1 MRILPTRHVLR
12 SSFARGVLAIGGGA
26 ALAQLAAVLFSPV
39 LTRLYSPADMGMWG
53 LFVSYI
59 GFASVIGS
67 LRYEV
72 AVVAARNDKDALEL
86 ANSSLFLAIFTSFL
100 GMLAFEAMRQKGFF
114 GLDALPMMAS
124 FLVFFSLLFSGFG
137 QVLRYLAL
145 RRENFSLVGRFTV
158 LQGWVKVLLQ
168 LMLAPLGA
176 LGLFLGET
184 LGRLAALRSLWKL
197 IPQITVS
204 LNVTTLLQ
212 YKAYPVFQL
221 PSSLLNTLAL
231 VAPVPVF
238 IALYGPAV
246 GGALAL
252 AQRVVGLPLGLI
264 GNAVADVF
272 YGKASSLARTNP
284 GLLVGFFLG
293 VFLRLLAIGVLMGV
307 AMWVL
312 APRVVPWL
320 FGSEWELAG
329 IMMGVM
335 GPWMAAQLAVSPVSR
350 LVFLSAHAWVKLV
363 YDILALLIML
373 SPFWLGK
380 EGGPEESLL
389 RISLMMTGLYALYF
403 LILLKLAHG
412 LKTQKGAGR
421 ENT

>member
-1 MRILPTRHVLR
+1 MRALLTRHWLK
-12 SSFARGVLAIGGGA
+12 SAFTRGVLAIGGGT

-39 LTRLYSPADMGMWG
+39 LTRLYSPEDMGMWG
-53 LFVSYI
+53 LFVSYV

-72 AVVAARNDKDALEL
+72 AVVAARSEKDALEL
-86 ANSSLFLAIFTSFL
+86 ANGSLFLVVFTSFL
-100 GMLAFEAMRQKGFF
+100 GMLAFEVMRQRGFF
-114 GLDALPMMAS
+114 GLDALPMAAS
-124 FLVFFSLLFSGFG
+124 FLVFFTLLFTGFG

-168 LMLAPLGA
+168 LILAPLDT
-176 LGLFLGET
+176 LGLLLGET
-184 LGRLAALRSLWKL
+184 FGRLAALRSLWKST
-197 IPQITVS
+197 PQITVS
-204 LNVTTLLQ
+204 LNLSTLLRF
-212 YKAYPVFQL
+212 KAYPVFQL

-252 AQRVVGLPLGLI
+252 AQRVVGLPVGLI

-272 YGKASSLARTNP
+272 YGRASSLVRSNP
-284 GLLVGFFLG
+284 GQLVGFFVG
-293 VFLRLLAIGVLMGV
+293 VFLRLLTIGVPLGV
-307 AMWVL
+307 GMWIL

-320 FGSEWELAG
+320 FGPEWALAG
-329 IMMGVM
+329 SMMGVM

-350 LVFLSAHAWVKLV
+350 LVFLSDHAWVKLV
-363 YDILALLIML
+363 YDVFALLITL
-373 SPFWLGK
+373 SPVWLGRK
-380 EGGPEESLL
+380 GGPEESLL
-389 RISLMMTGLYALYF
+389 QVSLGMTGLYVFYF
-403 LILLKLAHG
+403 LILLKLVYR
-412 LKTQKGAGR
+412 LKTQKGGWV
-421 ENT
+421 